1 MRSALLLAISAAAL
15 TCAITSTATA
25 EPVSLHGGRHCEDV
39 TIPVGL
45 QPGQPVIYHIW
56 AEFCLPPGRTP
67 TTVQLLVH
75 GGTYNHDY
83 WDFGV
88 IDGIDYSYVNAALA
102 AGYAVLDID
111 RLGDGQS
118 SHPPSTDLTFTNTIY
133 TLHEVIQALRSG
145 ALGISFPRVMYV
157 GHSFGSAYGVDEIAT
172 YADVDAAI
180 LTGYGHTDSPSFVAL
195 GNEDSYPAI
204 DDPAFAGSDL
214 DTGYLTTIPGD
225 RAALYY
231 YTPGADPDV
240 IARDEATKDLISLT
254 ELISRPKTY
263 LLTPQIHVPVLIL
276 DGDHDIHYCAPD
288 DDNCSDQSIFY
299 QEESPYFTTAA
310 CLHTFLVPN
319 TGHVTALSRSAPFSY
334 MVMLAWASYY
344 LPPSGFRGP
353 CLGSG
358 PL

>member
-1 MRSALLLAISAAAL
+1 MRGVVRVMRSALMLAISAAAM
-15 TCAITSTATA
+15 TCAITSTAMA
-25 EPVSLHGGRHCEDV
+25 GPAPLHGGCNCKEV

-145 ALGISFPRVMYV
+145 AVGISFPRVMYV
-157 GHSFGSAYGVDEIAT
+157 GHSFGSAYG
-172 YADVDAAI
+172 
-180 LTGYGHTDSPSFVAL
+180 GR
-195 GNEDSYPAI
+195 
-204 DDPAFAGSDL
+204 
-214 DTGYLTTIPGD
+214 D
-225 RAALYY
+225 R
-231 YTPGADPDV
+231 
-240 IARDEATKDLISLT
+240 
-254 ELISRPKTY
+254 
-263 LLTPQIHVPVLIL
+263 HV
-276 DGDHDIHYCAPD
+276 
-288 DDNCSDQSIFY
+288 
-299 QEESPYFTTAA
+299 
-310 CLHTFLVPN
+310 
-319 TGHVTALSRSAPFSY
+319 R
-334 MVMLAWASYY
+334 
-344 LPPSGFRGP
+344 
-353 CLGSG
+353 
-358 PL
+358 